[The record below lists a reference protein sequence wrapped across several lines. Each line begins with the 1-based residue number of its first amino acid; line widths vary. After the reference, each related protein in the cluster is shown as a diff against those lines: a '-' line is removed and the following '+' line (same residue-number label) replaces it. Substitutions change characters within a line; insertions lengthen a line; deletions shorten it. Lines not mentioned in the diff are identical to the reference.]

1 MTRPAI
7 SYRRAMEVQIFGLKD
22 SSPTRA
28 AERFFKER
36 RVKIHFVDLSQ
47 RPMSKGEIGRF
58 AQKFGLEALVDTL
71 TKAYRDSHLEYLRV
85 SEEELLRKIA
95 AEPRLLKLPL
105 VRSGNLL
112 SIGQAEVEWKKWLL
126 GV

>member
-1 MTRPAI
+1 
-7 SYRRAMEVQIFGLKD
+7 MEVQIFGLK
-22 SSPTRA
+22 SSSATRA

-58 AQKFGLEALVDTL
+58 AQKFGLELLIDTQ
-71 TKAYRDSHLEYLRV
+71 TKAYRDSYLEYLRV
-85 SEEELLRKIA
+85 TEEELLRKIA

-112 SIGQAEVEWKKWLL
+112 SVGLAQAEWKKWLS